1 MELAIRP
8 ARFEQRVAPFEIAQL
23 LRQRETRRPLTL
35 RRTALT

>member
-8 ARFEQRVAPFEIAQL
+8 ARIARRVAPFEIAQL
-23 LRQRETRRPLTL
+23 LRQRKTWRPLTL